1 MCMEG
6 MRFLIE
12 MEIPIDPVVTA
23 ATVFRES

>member
-1 MCMEG
+1 MEG
-6 MRFLIE
+6 VRFLIE